1 MLAFLGMLPVIGT
14 IVQGI
19 TSAFFNAKVSLV
31 QARIGGD
38 VAAATAIVKASEV
51 QAHEATSRL
60 AIFAS
65 NKLLTWLIIG
75 FALPLIIFEFK
86 VVVIDIVIGPG
97 SFLGFHWVG
106 DTDPIRGQ
114 VADWATTIIGFI
126 FGSSTAV
133 SLGNMWFNRPK
144 AGE

>member
-1 MLAFLGMLPVIGT
+1 MLAFLGMIPIIGQ
-14 IVQGI
+14 IVTGI
-19 TSAFFNAKVSLV
+19 TTAFFNAKVSLV

-38 VAAATAIVKASEV
+38 RDVAVKLVQAAAQES
-51 QAHEATSRL
+51 HENTSRL
-60 AIFAS
+60 SIIAG
-65 NKLLTWLIIG
+65 NRLLTFLIVA
-75 FALPLIIFEFK
+75 FAFPLVIFEFK

-126 FGSSTAV
+126 FGSATV
-133 SLGNMWFNRPK
+133 TTVGRMWFGRNK
-144 AGE
+144 DGE